1 MEGLPQPMEE
11 LTFHFEIDMYLVV
24 RCPSCEKCWGIKG
37 KPKSCPHCGIAVRDD
52 LEILS
57 TTDSAAEL
65 QQEVAILN
73 MPESL
78 RDEMRE
84 KISPSPEMN
93 TEPSPNQIIKCIRI
107 AAEDDVIRLDR
118 LSGALRGSGISIS
131 AIDVAEEAVS
141 QGLLMRTND
150 GNYLLL
156 Q

>member
-1 MEGLPQPMEE
+1 MEDHHLPMEE
-11 LTFHFEIDMYLVV
+11 QTFHFEIDMYLVV
-24 RCPSCEKCWGIKG
+24 RCPSCEKCWGTKG

-57 TTDSAAEL
+57 TTDSATEL

-73 MPESL
+73 MPENL
-78 RDEMRE
+78 RGQMRE
-84 KISPSPEMN
+84 KMSKSVEIN
-93 TEPSPNQIIKCIRI
+93 TEPSTNQITKCITI
-107 AAEDDVIRLDR
+107 AAENDVIRLDR

-131 AIDVAEEAVS
+131 AFDVAEEAVS
-141 QGLLMRTND
+141 QGLLMRSND